1 MAFDYTGSF
10 SGSFFGDITASNGV
24 LSSSAQVI
32 ANLPAGSISS
42 SAQVSYN
49 SLTNKP
55 TTISSFQKNSI
66 TANNNFRQTTYP
78 AMSSSVATRLTTLE
92 GATDNTGSEQTLSFN
107 DGTNALSISSGNSVD
122 LSSLAAG
129 GGGGGGTNIT
139 ASNEG
144 SALSKAVRSFD
155 FVGNAVTATNSGNA
169 VTVTINTGSGGGGGV
184 PSGTISSSAQLPSGI
199 LSSSAQVTSA
209 GFVSQSGGVVDLPN
223 VKIQYANVYTNIGDL
238 PSAANYHGM
247 FAHVHATGKGYFAH
261 GGAWIELQNAGG
273 VISSSAQLSSDISGS
288 LSATAIAG
296 LGAGILS
303 GSITSVD
310 SASVA
315 ELSNY
320 TAQWTLGANG
330 ASHYTFTGPG
340 LTGAE
345 DDPTIYLTRGQKYKF
360 IHNAG
365 GAHPFRIQSTPN
377 GSAGTAYND
386 GITNNNLSSGT
397 LTWDVQFDAPR
408 VLYYQCTNHSNMGGV
423 IYIDNANTG
432 SGGGGGSTDISA
444 LNTFTGSAQ
453 TSITALNTFT
463 GSAIS
468 NSQTSSMTVATASY
482 SLFAVSASH
491 EIVTE
496 VSSSHAVN
504 ADTASFVIGH
514 VQTSQTSSMSVAT
527 ASFATGFTIFNGNR
541 VISNTSLPA
550 GVYNTNAGTSGSLS
564 QFVEKIFFPNT
575 VPSITTNGFT
585 IGEFV
590 ASGSSVGTVTATD
603 AEGQSIT
610 FRTAS
615 SYTADKF
622 RISSAGA
629 VTLNTKSTSSLNT
642 DNTPGSG
649 SHPFLVEAVDTFAG
663 VGSKTIYIRVT
674 PNTAPKWRQ
683 TSVGGSVVTTFT
695 QSLNENSTAAN
706 NKVRVY
712 FTDDESDTITIGSGS
727 VPSGFTF
734 TKAGTY
740 VQLNQ
745 TTASLDFETTPKYE
759 LVLTASD
766 EHYVSGDDTSAI
778 AYLPFQIAV
787 VDNVSPTVNDQT
799 LGSINEN
806 SSDGDEVGTITAT
819 DPTGDT
825 IVFSN
830 FTLKEAN
837 LDGGSN
843 ITSSLGGASL
853 YNPSSNPF
861 QCSSA
866 GVVTRKNGVYLN
878 SDIANRYFYQVTV
891 KDAFNTTSDTGLIRI
906 NIADDAASAI
916 SDNWD
921 NLYIIESATSGN
933 EIKISS
939 NGRTG
944 TSGQWSSGASQRWEV
959 KSTGNLIG
967 LSATTGSST
976 TLRLASN
983 LSGSAYS
990 SGSTIAV
997 ELTASENGFETTKQ
1011 FVNQNIAVVINNAPV
1026 PSFSNTSA
1034 NLNTNG
1040 ARSGSTITTISF
1052 TDTESDS
1059 LNHNSFTF
1067 TDPSGQLNAYKSGD
1081 TYLVQ
1086 PKNNLSGSN
1095 YQMTASIKDT
1105 HGFRTGTTK
1114 HSVTIAQAGIGTL
1127 GGDTESHIIESALS
1141 GSVIRD
1147 ASGFGGGNPSQL
1159 TVSYSPQYNS
1169 AAVQSFTSSNSDIAI
1184 NNSGN
1189 LTMAVHVSGSPSSS
1203 GDTFTSTIT
1212 YQDQFGNVGSGSL
1225 TVNVFANQAPT
1236 ATFSEVGANMTASVA
1251 ASTNL
1256 TTIAITDTES
1266 DTPFSA
1272 SLSGAH
1278 AGNLKLVPQ
1287 NANSSSYQ
1295 LQSAGTI
1302 STGVTY
1308 NYTASIHDN
1317 FNKSRNYNRSI
1328 TILDP
1333 VAKVYVYGWDGGSAA
1348 SEAAAIA
1355 SLGDSGADG
1364 VAITSGSVI
1373 AHLQSGSLG
1382 QTFNPTYVGGQML
1395 LFGSSSK
1402 ATLSD
1407 SNSTGLSSFGY
1418 INFSSGGSKRL
1429 VVLFPSASNQGGK
1442 PVSMYDG
1449 VPPDST
1455 GTANEYYVY
1464 AKDAS
1469 IPGTIGTGVYYF
1481 NTENAVEGYSKWGM
1495 IFAEGENTNNSRYYL
1510 MPDSASAP

>member
-1 MAFDYTGSF
+1 LAFDFTGSF

-24 LSSSAQVI
+24 VSSSAQI
-32 ANLPAGSISS
+32 AASLPAGTLSGSN
-42 SAQVSYN
+42 QVQYN
-49 SLTNKP
+49 SILNRP
-55 TTISSFQKNSI
+55 TTITAFQKNSI
-66 TANNNFRQTTYP
+66 TANTNFRETTFP
-78 AMSSSVATRLTTLE
+78 SISSSIGTRLTTLE
-92 GATDNTGSEQTLSFN
+92 SATDNTGSEQTLSFN
-107 DGTNALSISSGNSVD
+107 DGTNALSISNGNSVD
-122 LSSLAAG
+122 LSSLAG
-129 GGGGGGTNIT
+129 GGGGGAGLNIT

-144 SALSKAVRSFD
+144 TALSKMVRSFD

-169 VTVTINTGSGGGGGV
+169 VTVTINTGSGGGSV

-199 LSSSAQVTSA
+199 LSSSAQ
-209 GFVSQSGGVVDLPN
+209 
-223 VKIQYANVYTNIGDL
+223 L
-238 PSAANYHGM
+238 PSGL
-247 FAHVHATGKGYFAH
+247 V
-261 GGAWIELQNAGG
+261 
-273 VISSSAQLSSDISGS
+273 SSSAQLPS
-288 LSATAIAG
+288 
-296 LGAGILS
+296 GILS
-303 GSITSVD
+303 SSAQLPSGLISSSITSVD

-320 TAQWTLGANG
+320 TAQWTLGADG
-330 ASHYTFTGPG
+330 ANHYTFRGPG

-345 DDPTIYLTRGQKYKF
+345 NDPTLYLMRGQKYKF
-360 IHNAG
+360 INNM

-377 GSAGTAYND
+377 GSAGSAYND
-386 GITNNNLSSGT
+386 GITNNDVSNGT
-397 LTWDVQFDAPR
+397 LLWDVQFDSPR
-408 VLYYQCTNHSNMGGV
+408 VLYYQCTAHANMGGV

-432 SGGGGGSTDISA
+432 SAGGGSTNIVP
-444 LNTFTGSAQ
+444 LNNFTGSAQ
-453 TSITALNTFT
+453 TSINALNAATSSYLTSVPDGTVSSSAQITALGFGGGGSFNATPLNNFTGSAQTSINALNAATSSYLTSVPSGTISSSVQLPSGIVSSSAQITALGFGGGGGGATNIVPLNNFTGSAQVSINALNTFT

-468 NSQTSSMTVATASY
+468 NSQTSSM
-482 SLFAVSASH
+482 
-491 EIVTE
+491 
-496 VSSSHAVN
+496 
-504 ADTASFVIGH
+504 
-514 VQTSQTSSMSVAT
+514 SVAT
-527 ASFATGFTIFNGNR
+527 ASFASGFTIFDGNR
-541 VISNTSLPA
+541 VISNTNLPA

-564 QFVEKIFFPNT
+564 QFIEKVFFPNT

-590 ASGSSVGTVTATD
+590 SSGSSVGTVTATD

-615 SYTADKF
+615 AYTADKF

-629 VTLNTKSTSSLNT
+629 ITLNTKSTSSLNT

-649 SHPFLVEAVDTFAG
+649 SHPFLVEAVDTFSG

-695 QSLNENSTAAN
+695 QSLNENSTAGN

-712 FTDDESDTITIGSGS
+712 FTDDEGDTITIGSGS

-734 TKAGTY
+734 TKTSTY

-745 TTASLDFETTPKYE
+745 TTASLDYETTPKYE

-766 EHYVSGDDTSAI
+766 EHYQSGDDTAAI

-787 VDNVSPTVNDQT
+787 VDNVGPTVNDQT

-806 SSDGDEVGTITAT
+806 SANGASVGSITAT
-819 DPTGDT
+819 DPTDDT
-825 IVFSN
+825 ITFSN

-843 ITSSLGGASL
+843 ITSSLGGNSL
-853 YNPSSNPF
+853 YDPHSDPF

-878 SDIANRYFYQVTV
+878 SDVANRYFYQVTV

-906 NIADDAASAI
+906 NIADNTQSTI
-916 SDNWD
+916 SDNWTVAP
-921 NLYIIESATSGN
+921 YIIESAVDGN
-933 EIKISS
+933 SVRISS

-944 TSGQWSSGASQRWEV
+944 TIAQWSSVASQRWELTSENDLIEV
-959 KSTGNLIG
+959 TNL
-967 LSATTGSST
+967 TGST
-976 TLRLASN
+976 TELRVKN
-983 LSGSAYS
+983 DISGSANS
-990 SGSTIAV
+990 FDGDNRISVA
-997 ELTASENGFETTKQ
+997 LTASEHGFETTKQ
-1011 FVNQNIAVVINNAPV
+1011 YIDVDVRVAINNAPV

-1052 TDTESDS
+1052 TDTESDT

-1067 TDPSGQLNAYKSGD
+1067 TDPSGQLNSVKSGD
-1081 TYLVQ
+1081 SYLIQ
-1086 PKNNLSGSN
+1086 ATNNLSASA
-1095 YQMTASIKDT
+1095 YEMTASIKDT
-1105 HGFRTGTTK
+1105 HGFRVGTTN
-1114 HSVTIAQAGIGTL
+1114 HSLTIAQAPIGTL
-1127 GGDTESHIIESALS
+1127 GGNTTSHIIESAVS
-1141 GSVIRD
+1141 GSVIR
-1147 ASGFGGGNPSQL
+1147 SLTGFGGGSPSQL
-1159 TVSYSPQYNS
+1159 TVSYAPEYNS
-1169 AAVQSFTSSNSDIAI
+1169 AAVQSFTSSNAAIGI

-1189 LTMAVHVSGSPSSS
+1189 LTMKVHVSGSSTGS
-1203 GDTFTSTIT
+1203 GDTITSTIT
-1212 YQDQFGNVGSGSL
+1212 YRDQFDNIGSGSL

-1256 TTIAITDTES
+1256 TTITISDTES

-1272 SLSGAH
+1272 SLGGTD

-1302 STGVTY
+1302 SSGVTY
-1308 NYTASIHDN
+1308 NYSASIFDN
-1317 FNKSRNYNRSI
+1317 FDKSTSYNRSI

-1333 VAKVYVYGWDGGSAA
+1333 VAKTYVYGWDGGSAA

-1364 VAITSGSVI
+1364 VDITSGSVI

-1382 QTFNPTYVGGQML
+1382 KTFNPSFVGGQML
-1395 LFGSSSK
+1395 LFASSSK

-1407 SNSTGLSSFGY
+1407 SSATGLSSFGY
-1418 INFSSGGSKRL
+1418 VNFSGGSRRL
-1429 VVLFPSASNQGGK
+1429 VVVFPSASNQGGK

-1464 AKDAS
+1464 AKDAA

-1495 IFAEGENTNNSRYYL
+1495 VFAEGENTNNSRYYL

>member
-1 MAFDYTGSF
+1 MSFDYSGSF
-10 SGSFFGDITASNGV
+10 SGSFFGEITSSNGV
-24 LSSSAQVI
+24 ISSSAQVI
-32 ANLPAGSISS
+32 SNLPAGSVSS
-42 SAQVSYN
+42 SNQVEYN
-49 SLTNKP
+49 SIQNRP
-55 TTISSFQKNSI
+55 QTITAFQKNSLI
-66 TANNNFRQTTYP
+66 AANAFRQTTFP
-78 AMSSSVATRLTTLE
+78 SISSSISTRVTSLEARNNYTKAEISGAFGDTSSSLATRLTSVE
-92 GATDNTGSEQTLSFN
+92 GAGYLTSASAAAAGFGSGGDTNTDSQTLSFN
-107 DGTNALSISSGNSVD
+107 DGTNALSISGGNSVD
-122 LSSLAAG
+122 LSSLAG
-129 GGGGGGTNIT
+129 GGGGGAGLNIT
-139 ASNEG
+139 ASDEG
-144 SALSKAVRSFD
+144 SALSKVVRSFD
-155 FVGNAVTATNSGNA
+155 FVGNAVTATNTGNA
-169 VTVTINTGSGGGGGV
+169 ITVTINTSSV
-184 PSGTISSSAQLPSGI
+184 SLPSGLISSSVQLPSGLISSSVQLPSGI
-199 LSSSAQVTSA
+199 LSSSAQ
-209 GFVSQSGGVVDLPN
+209 
-223 VKIQYANVYTNIGDL
+223 I
-238 PSAANYHGM
+238 
-247 FAHVHATGKGYFAH
+247 
-261 GGAWIELQNAGG
+261 
-273 VISSSAQLSSDISGS
+273 SSDISGS
-288 LSATAIAG
+288 LSAAAIRG
-296 LGAGILS
+296 LGASIIS
-303 GSITSVD
+303 SSAQVSITSVD
-310 SASVA
+310 SSSVA

-320 TAQWTLGANG
+320 TAQWTLGADGSN
-330 ASHYTFTGPG
+330 HYTFTGPG

-345 DDPTIYLTRGQKYKF
+345 NDPTIYLTRGQKYKF
-360 IHNAG
+360 INNM

-386 GITNNNLSSGT
+386 GVTNNNVSNGT
-397 LTWDVQFDAPR
+397 LTWNVQFDSPR
-408 VLYYQCTNHSNMGGV
+408 VLYYQCTAHANMGGV

-432 SGGGGGSTDISA
+432 SGGGGSTDISA
-444 LNTFTGSAQ
+444 LNTFTGSAS

-468 NSQTSSMTVATASY
+468 NA
-482 SLFAVSASH
+482 
-491 EIVTE
+491 
-496 VSSSHAVN
+496 
-504 ADTASFVIGH
+504 
-514 VQTSQTSSMSVAT
+514 QTSSMSVAT
-527 ASFATGFTIFNGNR
+527 ASFATGFTIFDGNR

-550 GVYNTNAGTSGSLS
+550 GVYNTNQGTSGSLS
-564 QFVEKIFFPNT
+564 QFIEKVFFPNT

-590 ASGSSVGTVTATD
+590 ASGSSVGTVAATD

-642 DNTPGSG
+642 DSTPGSG
-649 SHPFLVEAVDTFAG
+649 SHPFLVEAVDTFSG

-734 TKAGTY
+734 TKASTY

-745 TTASLDFETTPKYE
+745 TTASLDYETTPKYE

-766 EHYVSGDDTSAI
+766 EHYVSGDDTAAI

-787 VDNVSPTVNDQT
+787 VDNVGPTVNDQT

-806 SSDGDEVGTITAT
+806 SSNGDEVGTITAT

-825 IVFSN
+825 ITFSN

-843 ITSSLGGASL
+843 ITSSLGGNSL
-853 YNPSSNPF
+853 YDPHSNPF

-878 SDIANRYFYQVTV
+878 SDVANRYFYQVTV

-944 TSGQWSSGASQRWEV
+944 TSGQWSSGVSQRWEV

-997 ELTASENGFETTKQ
+997 ELTASEHGFETTKQ
-1011 FVNQNIAVVINNAPV
+1011 YVNQNIAVVINNAPV

-1040 ARSGSTITTISF
+1040 ARSGSTISTISF
-1052 TDTESDS
+1052 TDTEGDS
-1059 LNHNSFTF
+1059 LNHGSFTF

-1086 PKNNLSGSN
+1086 PKNNLSGST
-1095 YQMTASIKDT
+1095 YPMTASIKDT
-1105 HGFRTGTTK
+1105 HGFRVGTTK
-1114 HSVTIAQAGIGTL
+1114 HSVTIASAPNGTL
-1127 GGDTESHIIESALS
+1127 TTNGTFRIIESAES
-1141 GSVIRD
+1141 GAHIKINADGRTGTQGDLGV
-1147 ASGFGGGNPSQL
+1147 
-1159 TVSYSPQYNS
+1159 TYSPQYNS
-1169 AAVQSFTSSNSDIAI
+1169 AAVQAFTSSNAAIAV
-1184 NNSGN
+1184 NSNGK
-1189 LTMAVHVSGSPSSS
+1189 LTIGVNISGSSTGS
-1203 GDTFTSTIT
+1203 GDTITSTIS
-1212 YQDQFGNVGSGSL
+1212 YQDQFNNIGSDSIS
-1225 TVNVFANQAPT
+1225 VSVVANQAPT
-1236 ATFSEVGANMTASVA
+1236 ATFSEIGANMTASI
-1251 ASTNL
+1251 ASGTGL
-1256 TTIAITDTES
+1256 VSMSISDTES

-1272 SLSGAH
+1272 SFSGPN
-1278 AGNLKLVPQ
+1278 AGNLQFVPQ
-1287 NANSSSYQ
+1287 NANSSSYVIKTT
-1295 LQSAGTI
+1295 GTI
-1302 STGVTY
+1302 NSGVTY
-1308 NYTASIHDN
+1308 SYTASVHDN
-1317 FNKSRNYNRSI
+1317 FDKSTSYKRTI
-1328 TILDP
+1328 TLLDP
-1333 VAKVYVYGWDGGSAA
+1333 VAKTYVYGWDGGSAA
-1348 SEAAAIA
+1348 NESTAIA
-1355 SLGDSGADG
+1355 SMGDSGGDG
-1364 VAITSGSVI
+1364 VGIEAGSVI
-1373 AHLQSGSLG
+1373 AKLQSGSLG
-1382 QTFNPTYVGGQML
+1382 TTFSPTYVGGTML

-1402 ATLSD
+1402 TTLSD
-1407 SNSTGLSSFGY
+1407 SNATGLSSFGY

-1429 VVLFPSASNQGGK
+1429 VVVFPSASNQFGK
-1442 PVSMYDG
+1442 PASMYDG

-1455 GTANEYYVY
+1455 GTDKEYYVY

-1481 NTENAVEGYSKWGM
+1481 DTENAVEGYSRWGM

>member
-24 LSSSAQVI
+24 VSSSAQVI
-32 ANLPAGSISS
+32 ANLPAGSISGS
-42 SAQVSYN
+42 SQVSYN
-49 SLTNKP
+49 SIQNRP
-55 TTISSFQKNSI
+55 TTITNFQKNSI
-66 TANNNFRQTTYP
+66 TANNNFRQTTFP
-78 AMSSSVATRLTTLE
+78 AISSSVSSRLTAVE
-92 GATDNTGSEQTLSFN
+92 DAGDHQTLSFN
-107 DGTNALSISSGNSVD
+107 DGNSTLSIARGNTVD
-122 LSSLAAG
+122 LSSLAG
-129 GGGGGGTNIT
+129 GGAGGGTNIT
-139 ASNEG
+139 ASHDG
-144 SALSKAVRSFD
+144 TAITKAVRSFN
-155 FVGNAVTATNSGNA
+155 FVGNAVSASNVGSA
-169 VTVTINTGSGGGGGV
+169 VTITISSGSGGGSV

-199 LSSSAQVTSA
+199 LSSSAQ
-209 GFVSQSGGVVDLPN
+209 
-223 VKIQYANVYTNIGDL
+223 L
-238 PSAANYHGM
+238 PSGI
-247 FAHVHATGKGYFAH
+247 V
-261 GGAWIELQNAGG
+261 
-273 VISSSAQLSSDISGS
+273 SSSAQV
-288 LSATAIAG
+288 
-296 LGAGILS
+296 
-303 GSITSVD
+303 SITSVD

-320 TAQWTLGANG
+320 TAQWTLGADGSN
-330 ASHYTFTGPG
+330 HYTFTGPG

-345 DDPTIYLTRGQKYKF
+345 NDPTIYLTRGQKYKF
-360 IHNAG
+360 INNM

-386 GITNNNLSSGT
+386 GITNNNVSSGT
-397 LTWDVQFDAPR
+397 LTWNVQFDAPR
-408 VLYYQCTNHSNMGGV
+408 VLYYQCTAHSNMGGV

-432 SGGGGGSTDISA
+432 SGDTTDISA
-444 LNTFTGSAQ
+444 LNTFTGSA
-453 TSITALNTFT
+453 
-463 GSAIS
+463 IS
-468 NSQTSSMTVATASY
+468 N
-482 SLFAVSASH
+482 
-491 EIVTE
+491 
-496 VSSSHAVN
+496 N
-504 ADTASFVIGH
+504 
-514 VQTSQTSSMSVAT
+514 QTSSMSVAT

-590 ASGSSVGTVTATD
+590 ASGSAVGTVTATD

-622 RISSAGA
+622 RISGSGA
-629 VTLNTKSTSSLNT
+629 ITLNTKSTSSLNT
-642 DNTPGSG
+642 DSTPGSG
-649 SHPFLVEAVDTFAG
+649 SHPFLVEAVDTFG
-663 VGSKTIYIRVT
+663 GIGSKTIYIRVT

-734 TKAGTY
+734 TKASTY

-745 TTASLDFETTPKYE
+745 TTASLDYETTPKYE

-766 EHYVSGDDTSAI
+766 EHYVSGDDTAAI

-806 SSDGDEVGTITAT
+806 TGDGEEIGTITAT

-843 ITSSLGGASL
+843 ITSSLGGTSL

-866 GVVTRKNGVYLN
+866 GLVTRKNGVFLN
-878 SDIANRYFYQVTV
+878 SDVANRYFYQVTV

-997 ELTASENGFETTKQ
+997 ELTASEHGFETTKQ
-1011 FVNQNIAVVINNAPV
+1011 YVNQNIAVVINNAPV

-1081 TYLVQ
+1081 TYLIQ
-1086 PKNNLSGSN
+1086 PTNNLSGSV
-1095 YQMTASIKDT
+1095 YQMTASIKDS

-1114 HSVTIAQAGIGTL
+1114 HSVTIAKAPIGTL

-1147 ASGFGGGNPSQL
+1147 ATGFGGGNPSQL

-1169 AAVQSFTSSNSDIAI
+1169 AAVQSFTSSNSNIAI
-1184 NNSGN
+1184 DNSGN
-1189 LTMAVHVSGSPSSS
+1189 LTMAIHVSGSPSSS
-1203 GDTFTSTIT
+1203 GDGFTSTIR

-1225 TVNVFANQAPT
+1225 TVNIFANQAPT
-1236 ATFSEVGANMTASVA
+1236 ATFTEIGANMTASVA

-1256 TTIAITDTES
+1256 TTVAITDTES

-1272 SLSGAH
+1272 SLSGVH
-1278 AGNLKLVPQ
+1278 ASNLKLVPQ

-1302 STGVTY
+1302 STGTTY

-1317 FNKSRNYNRSI
+1317 FSKSRNYNRSI

-1333 VAKVYVYGWDGGSAA
+1333 VAKTYVYGWDGGSAA
-1348 SEAAAIA
+1348 TEGQAIA
-1355 SLGDSGADG
+1355 SMGDSGGDG
-1364 VAITSGSVI
+1364 VAITYKVV
-1373 AHLQSGSLG
+1373 HLVKHLIHH
-1382 QTFNPTYVGGQML
+1382 ML
-1395 LFGSSSK
+1395 VDK
-1402 ATLSD
+1402 C
-1407 SNSTGLSSFGY
+1407 
-1418 INFSSGGSKRL
+1418 
-1429 VVLFPSASNQGGK
+1429 
-1442 PVSMYDG
+1442 
-1449 VPPDST
+1449 
-1455 GTANEYYVY
+1455 
-1464 AKDAS
+1464 
-1469 IPGTIGTGVYYF
+1469 
-1481 NTENAVEGYSKWGM
+1481 
-1495 IFAEGENTNNSRYYL
+1495 YYL
-1510 MPDSASAP
+1510 EVHQKQHYQIVARQDYQVLDI

>member
-1 MAFDYTGSF
+1 MPFDYSGSF
-10 SGSFFGDITASNGV
+10 SGSFFGDITSSNGV
-24 LSSSAQVI
+24 
-32 ANLPAGSISS
+32 ISS
-42 SAQVSYN
+42 SAQVTYN
-49 SLTNKP
+49 SIQNRP
-55 TTISSFQKNSI
+55 QTITAFQKNSI
-66 TANNNFRQTTYP
+66 TAANNFRQKAYPITSGSISTRITSLEARNNYTKAEISGAFGTT
-78 AMSSSVATRLTTLE
+78 SSSLATRLTNVE
-92 GATDNTGSEQTLSFN
+92 GAGYLTSASAAAAGFGSGGDTLPDGTISSSAQITALGFSTTDSTGSEQTLSFN
-107 DGTNALSISSGNSVD
+107 DGNNSLSISGGNSVD
-122 LSSLAAG
+122 LSSLSG
-129 GGGGGGTNIT
+129 GGGGGAGLNIT
-139 ASNEG
+139 ASDEG
-144 SALSKAVRSFD
+144 TALSKIVRSFD
-155 FVGNAVTATNSGNA
+155 FVGNAVTATNDGNA
-169 VTVTINTGSGGGGGV
+169 VTVTINTSSV
-184 PSGTISSSAQLPSGI
+184 SLPSGLISSSVQLPSGLISSSVQLPSGI
-199 LSSSAQVTSA
+199 LSSSAQ
-209 GFVSQSGGVVDLPN
+209 
-223 VKIQYANVYTNIGDL
+223 L
-238 PSAANYHGM
+238 PSG
-247 FAHVHATGKGYFAH
+247 
-261 GGAWIELQNAGG
+261 L
-273 VISSSAQLSSDISGS
+273 ISS
-288 LSATAIAG
+288 
-296 LGAGILS
+296 
-303 GSITSVD
+303 SITSVD

-320 TAQWTLGANG
+320 TAQWALGADGN
-330 ASHYTFTGPG
+330 SHYTFTGPG
-340 LTGAE
+340 LIGAE
-345 DDPTIYLTRGQKYKF
+345 NDPTLYLTRGQKYKF
-360 IHNAG
+360 INNM

-377 GSAGTAYND
+377 GSAGSEYND
-386 GITNNNLSSGT
+386 GITNNNVSNGT
-397 LTWDVQFDAPR
+397 LTWNVQFDSPR
-408 VLYYQCTNHSNMGGV
+408 VLYYQCTAHANMGGV

-432 SGGGGGSTDISA
+432 SSSGGGSTDISA
-444 LNTFTGSAQ
+444 LNTFTGSA
-453 TSITALNTFT
+453 
-463 GSAIS
+463 IS
-468 NSQTSSMTVATASY
+468 N
-482 SLFAVSASH
+482 
-491 EIVTE
+491 
-496 VSSSHAVN
+496 N
-504 ADTASFVIGH
+504 
-514 VQTSQTSSMSVAT
+514 QTSSMSVAT
-527 ASFATGFTIFNGNR
+527 ASFVSFDGNR
-541 VISNTSLPA
+541 VVSNTDLPS
-550 GVYNTNAGTSGSLS
+550 GVYNNNFGTSTSLS
-564 QFVEKIFFPNT
+564 DFVEKVFFPNT

-590 ASGSSVGTVTATD
+590 TSGSSVGTVSATD

-622 RISSAGA
+622 RIASNGA
-629 VTLNTKSTSSLNT
+629 ITLNTKSTASLNT

-674 PNTAPKWRQ
+674 PNTPPKWRQ

-727 VPSGFTF
+727 VPSGFTI
-734 TKAGTY
+734 TKASTY

-745 TTASLDFETTPKYE
+745 TTSSLDYETTPKYE

-766 EHYVSGDDTSAI
+766 EHYVSGDDTEAI
-778 AYLPFQIAV
+778 AYLPFLIQV
-787 VDNVSPTVNDQT
+787 VDNISPTVNDQT

-806 SSDGDEVGTITAT
+806 SSNGTTVGTITAT
-819 DPTGDT
+819 DPTSDT

-843 ITSSLGGASL
+843 ITSSLGGNSL
-853 YNPSSNPF
+853 YDPHSNPF

-866 GVVTRKNGVYLN
+866 GVVTRRNGVYLN
-878 SDIANRYFYQVTV
+878 SDVANRYFYQVTV

-906 NIADDAASAI
+906 NIADDAASSI

-933 EIKISS
+933 EIKIGS

-944 TSGQWSSGASQRWEV
+944 TSALWSSGVSQRWEI

-997 ELTASENGFETTKQ
+997 ELTASEHGFETTKQ
-1011 FVNQNIAVVINNAPV
+1011 YVNQNIAVVINNAPA

-1086 PKNNLSGSN
+1086 PKNNLSGSA

-1114 HSVTIAQAGIGTL
+1114 HSVTIASAPIGTL
-1127 GGDTESHIIESALS
+1127 TTNGTFRVIESAES
-1141 GSVIRD
+1141 GAHIKINADGRTGTQGDLGV
-1147 ASGFGGGNPSQL
+1147 
-1159 TVSYSPQYNS
+1159 TYSPQYNS
-1169 AAVQSFTSSNSDIAI
+1169 AAVQSFTSSNAAI
-1184 NNSGN
+1184 GVNTNGK
-1189 LTMAVHVSGSPSSS
+1189 LTVAVHISGSSTGS
-1203 GDTFTSTIT
+1203 GDTITSTIT
-1212 YQDQFGNVGSGSL
+1212 YRDQFDNIGSGSIS
-1225 TVNVFANQAPT
+1225 VSVVANQAPT

-1256 TTIAITDTES
+1256 TTITISDTES

-1272 SLSGAH
+1272 SLGGTD

-1295 LQSAGTI
+1295 LQSVGTI
-1302 STGVTY
+1302 SNGVTY
-1308 NYTASIHDN
+1308 NYSASVFDN
-1317 FNKSRNYNRSI
+1317 FDKSTSYNRSI
-1328 TILDP
+1328 TILNP
-1333 VAKVYVYGWDGGSAA
+1333 VAKTYVYGWDGGSAA

-1355 SLGDSGADG
+1355 SMGDSGGDG
-1364 VAITSGSVI
+1364 VGIEAGSVI
-1373 AHLQSGSLG
+1373 AKLQSGSLG
-1382 QTFNPTYVGGQML
+1382 TTFNPTYVGGTMQ

-1402 ATLSD
+1402 TTLSD
-1407 SNSTGLSSFGY
+1407 SSATGLSSFGY

-1429 VVLFPSASNQGGK
+1429 VVVFPSASNQGGK

-1481 NTENAVEGYSKWGM
+1481 NTENAVEGYTRWGM

>member
-1 MAFDYTGSF
+1 MSFDYTGSF
-10 SGSFFGDITASNGV
+10 SGSFTGNLDSTNGV
-24 LSSSAQVI
+24 
-32 ANLPAGSISS
+32 ISS
-42 SAQVSYN
+42 SAQLPSGIVSSSGQINYN
-49 SLTNKP
+49 TITNKP
-55 TTISSFQKNSI
+55 TTISAFQKNSI
-66 TANNNFRQTTYP
+66 TANITFRQETFP
-78 AMSSSVATRLTTLE
+78 PISSSLATRITTEEGNVDNLQSDVSALQTASGSFSTRITTEETNIDNLQTASGSFSTRVTNIE
-92 GATDNTGSEQTLSFN
+92 GAGYLTSASAAAAGFGSGGSTPAGTISSSQQITDLGFSTTDSTGSEQTLSFN
-107 DGTNALSISSGNSVD
+107 DGNNALSISGGNSVD
-122 LSSLAAG
+122 LSSLAG
-129 GGGGGGTNIT
+129 GGGGGGAGLNIT

-144 SALSKAVRSFD
+144 TPLSKIVRSFD
-155 FVGNAVTATNSGNA
+155 FVGNAVTATNDGNA
-169 VTVTINTGSGGGGGV
+169 VTVTVNTGSLKDGII
-184 PSGTISSSAQLPSGI
+184 SGSEQLPSGLI
-199 LSSSAQVTSA
+199 SASNQITITESQISDLGSYLTSVPAGTVSGSTQITFSNISGTPSGLVSSSNQILPITTSSITD
-209 GFVSQSGGVVDLPN
+209 FPTEVS
-223 VKIQYANVYTNIGDL
+223 K
-238 PSAANYHGM
+238 SAASFG
-247 FAHVHATGKGYFAH
+247 F
-261 GGAWIELQNAGG
+261 
-273 VISSSAQLSSDISGS
+273 
-288 LSATAIAG
+288 
-296 LGAGILS
+296 
-303 GSITSVD
+303 
-310 SASVA
+310 
-315 ELSNY
+315 
-320 TAQWTLGANG
+320 
-330 ASHYTFTGPG
+330 
-340 LTGAE
+340 
-345 DDPTIYLTRGQKYKF
+345 
-360 IHNAG
+360 
-365 GAHPFRIQSTPN
+365 
-377 GSAGTAYND
+377 GT
-386 GITNNNLSSGT
+386 
-397 LTWDVQFDAPR
+397 
-408 VLYYQCTNHSNMGGV
+408 
-423 IYIDNANTG
+423 
-432 SGGGGGSTDISA
+432 GGGGSTDIS
-444 LNTFTGSAQ
+444 
-453 TSITALNTFT
+453 ALNTFT

-468 NSQTSSMTVATASY
+468 NSQTSSMTVATASHA
-482 SLFAVSASH
+482 LFAISASH

-527 ASFATGFTIFNGNR
+527 SSFTTGFSIFDGNR
-541 VISNTSLPA
+541 VISNTNLPA
-550 GVYNTNAGTSGSLS
+550 GVYNTNAGTSGSLT
-564 QFVEKIFFPNT
+564 QFIEKVFFPNT

-590 ASGSSVGTVTATD
+590 ASGSVIGTATATD

-610 FRTAS
+610 FREAS
-615 SYTADKF
+615 SYSDNFFKIASNGQ
-622 RISSAGA
+622 I
-629 VTLNTKSTSSLNT
+629 TLNTKSTASMNT

-649 SHPFLVEAVDTFAG
+649 SHPFPIEAVDTFAG
-663 VGSKTIYIRVT
+663 VGSKTLYIRVT
-674 PNTAPKWRQ
+674 PNTPPVWRQ
-683 TSVGGSVVTTFT
+683 TSTGGSIVTTFT
-695 QSLNENSTAAN
+695 QSLNENSVAAS

-712 FTDDESDTITIGSGS
+712 FTDAESDTITIGSGS
-727 VPSGFTF
+727 AFVSSSFSL
-734 TKAGTY
+734 TKASTY

-745 TTASLDFETTPKYE
+745 ITSSLDYEVTPKYE
-759 LVLTASD
+759 FVLTASD
-766 EHYVSGDDTSAI
+766 EHYGSGDDTESI
-778 AYLPFQIAV
+778 TYLPFQIAV
-787 VDNVSPTVNDQT
+787 VDNVGPTVNDQT

-806 SSDGDEVGTITAT
+806 SADGASVGSITAT

-825 IVFSN
+825 ITFSN

-843 ITSSLGGASL
+843 ITSSLGGNSL
-853 YNPSSNPF
+853 YDPHQDPF

-866 GVVTRKNGVYLN
+866 GAVTRKNGVYLN
-878 SDIANRYFYQVTV
+878 SDVANRYFYQVTV
-891 KDAFNTTSDTGLIRI
+891 KDAFNSTSDTGLIRI
-906 NIADDAASAI
+906 NIADDSATSI
-916 SDNWD
+916 TDNWD

-944 TSGQWSSGASQRWEV
+944 TSALWSSGVSQRWEV

-967 LSATTGSST
+967 LSSTTGSSA
-976 TLRLASN
+976 TLQLASN

-1011 FVNQNIAVVINNAPV
+1011 YVNQNIAVVINNAPV

-1059 LNHNSFTF
+1059 LNHDSFTF

-1086 PKNNLSGSN
+1086 PKNNLSGSA
-1095 YQMTASIKDT
+1095 YQMTASIKDS

-1147 ASGFGGGNPSQL
+1147 ATGFGGGNPAQL

-1169 AAVQSFTSSNSDIAI
+1169 AAVQSFTSSNSNIAI
-1184 NNSGN
+1184 DNSGN
-1189 LTMAVHVSGSPSSS
+1189 LTMAIHVSGSPSSS
-1203 GDTFTSTIT
+1203 GDGFTSTIR

-1225 TVNVFANQAPT
+1225 TVNIFANQAPT
-1236 ATFSEVGANMTASVA
+1236 ATFTEIGANMTASVA

-1278 AGNLKLVPQ
+1278 ASNLKLVPQ

-1302 STGVTY
+1302 STGTTY

-1333 VAKVYVYGWDGGSAA
+1333 VAKTYIYGWDGGSAA

-1355 SLGDSGADG
+1355 SMGDSGGDG
-1364 VAITSGSVI
+1364 VDIEAGSVI
-1373 AHLQSGSLG
+1373 AKLQSGSLG
-1382 QTFNPTYVGGQML
+1382 QTFSPTYVGGTMQ

-1407 SNSTGLSSFGY
+1407 SNATGLSSFGY

-1429 VVLFPSASNQGGK
+1429 IVVFPSASNQGGK

-1481 NTENAVEGYSKWGM
+1481 NTQNAVEGYSKWGM

>member
-1 MAFDYTGSF
+1 MAFDYSGSF

-24 LSSSAQVI
+24 VSSSAQVI
-32 ANLPAGSISS
+32 ANLPAGAVSS
-42 SAQVSYN
+42 STQIQYN
-49 SLTNKP
+49 SVANRP
-55 TTISSFQKNSI
+55 QTITAFQRNSI
-66 TANNNFRQTTYP
+66 TANTNFRESTFPTV
-78 AMSSSVATRLTTLE
+78 SGSISTRLTTLE
-92 GATDNTGSEQTLSFN
+92 GASDSTGSEQTLSFN

-122 LSSLAAG
+122 LSSLAG
-129 GGGGGGTNIT
+129 GGGSGGGTNIT
-139 ASNEG
+139 ASIKGE
-144 SALSKAVRSFD
+144 SLSKVVRSFN
-155 FVGNAVTATNSGNA
+155 FVGNAVTASNVGNA
-169 VTVTINTGSGGGGGV
+169 VTITINTGSGGGV

-199 LSSSAQVTSA
+199 LSSSAQ
-209 GFVSQSGGVVDLPN
+209 
-223 VKIQYANVYTNIGDL
+223 L
-238 PSAANYHGM
+238 PSGILSSSAQLPSG
-247 FAHVHATGKGYFAH
+247 T
-261 GGAWIELQNAGG
+261 
-273 VISSSAQLSSDISGS
+273 ISSSAQLPSGLVSSSNQ
-288 LSATAIAG
+288 
-296 LGAGILS
+296 ILPITTS
-303 GSITSVD
+303 SITNFPTEVSK
-310 SASVA
+310 SA
-315 ELSNY
+315 
-320 TAQWTLGANG
+320 
-330 ASHYTFTGPG
+330 ASFG
-340 LTGAE
+340 
-345 DDPTIYLTRGQKYKF
+345 F
-360 IHNAG
+360 
-365 GAHPFRIQSTPN
+365 
-377 GSAGTAYND
+377 GT
-386 GITNNNLSSGT
+386 
-397 LTWDVQFDAPR
+397 
-408 VLYYQCTNHSNMGGV
+408 
-423 IYIDNANTG
+423 
-432 SGGGGGSTDISA
+432 GGGGSTDISA
-444 LNTFTGSAQ
+444 LNTFTGSAN
-453 TSITALNTFT
+453 TSITSLNTFT

-468 NSQTSSMTVATASY
+468 N
-482 SLFAVSASH
+482 
-491 EIVTE
+491 
-496 VSSSHAVN
+496 N
-504 ADTASFVIGH
+504 
-514 VQTSQTSSMSVAT
+514 QTSSMSVAT

-550 GVYNTNAGTSGSLS
+550 GVYNTNAGTSGSLT

-590 ASGSSVGTVTATD
+590 ASGSSVGTVSATD

-615 SYTADKF
+615 AYTADKF

-649 SHPFLVEAVDTFAG
+649 SHPFLVEAVDTFSG

-695 QSLNENSTAAN
+695 QSLNENSTAGN

-734 TKAGTY
+734 TKASTY

-745 TTASLDFETTPKYE
+745 TTSSLDYETTPKYE

-766 EHYVSGDDTSAI
+766 EHYVSGDDTAAI

-787 VDNVSPTVNDQT
+787 VDNVGPTVNDQT

-806 SSDGDEVGTITAT
+806 SADGASVGTITAT

-825 IVFSN
+825 ITFSN

-843 ITSSLGGASL
+843 ITSSLGGNSL
-853 YNPSSNPF
+853 YDPHSNPF

-866 GVVTRKNGVYLN
+866 GAVTRRNGVYLN
-878 SDIANRYFYQVTV
+878 SDVANRYFYQVTV
-891 KDAFNTTSDTGLIRI
+891 KDAFNSTSDTGLIRI

-921 NLYIIESATSGN
+921 NLYIIESATTGN

-944 TSGQWSSGASQRWEV
+944 TSALWSSGTSQRWEI

-990 SGSTIAV
+990 SGSTISV

-1040 ARSGSTITTISF
+1040 ARSGSTLTTISF

-1086 PKNNLSGSN
+1086 PKNNLSSSL
-1095 YQMTASIKDT
+1095 YQMTASIKDN

-1127 GGDTESHIIESALS
+1127 TTNGTFRVIESAES
-1141 GSVIRD
+1141 GAHIKINADGRTGTQADLGV
-1147 ASGFGGGNPSQL
+1147 
-1159 TVSYSPQYNS
+1159 TYSPQYNS
-1169 AAVQSFTSSNSDIAI
+1169 AAVQAFTSSNAAIAV
-1184 NNSGN
+1184 NSNGK
-1189 LTMAVHVSGSPSSS
+1189 LTIGVNISGSSTGS
-1203 GDTFTSTIT
+1203 GDTITSTIT
-1212 YQDQFGNVGSGSL
+1212 YQDQFNNIGSGSIS
-1225 TVNVFANQAPT
+1225 VSVVANQAPT

-1256 TTIAITDTES
+1256 TTISISDTES

-1272 SLSGAH
+1272 SLGGTH

-1308 NYTASIHDN
+1308 NYSASVFDN
-1317 FNKSRNYNRSI
+1317 FDKSTSYNRSI

-1333 VAKVYVYGWDGGSAA
+1333 VAKTYVYGWDGGSAA

-1355 SLGDSGADG
+1355 SLGDSGGDG
-1364 VAITSGSVI
+1364 VGITSGSVI

-1382 QTFNPTYVGGQML
+1382 KTFNPSYVGGQML

-1407 SNSTGLSSFGY
+1407 SNATGLSSFGY
-1418 INFSSGGSKRL
+1418 INFSGGSRRL
-1429 VVLFPSASNQGGK
+1429 VVVFPSASNQGGK

-1464 AKDAS
+1464 AKDAA

-1495 IFAEGENTNNSRYYL
+1495 IFAEGENTNNSRYFL

>member
-1 MAFDYTGSF
+1 MPFDYSGSF
-10 SGSFFGDITASNGV
+10 SGSFFGDITSSNGV
-24 LSSSAQVI
+24 
-32 ANLPAGSISS
+32 ISS
-42 SAQVSYN
+42 SAQVTYN
-49 SLTNKP
+49 SIQNRP
-55 TTISSFQKNSI
+55 QTITAFQKNSI
-66 TANNNFRQTTYP
+66 TAANNFRQKAYPITSGSISTRITSLEARNNYTKAEISGAFGTT
-78 AMSSSVATRLTTLE
+78 SSSLATRLTNVE
-92 GATDNTGSEQTLSFN
+92 GAGYLTSASAAAAGFGSGGDTLPDGTISSSAQITALGFSTTDSTGSEQTLSFN
-107 DGTNALSISSGNSVD
+107 DGNNSLSISGGNSVD
-122 LSSLAAG
+122 LSSLSG
-129 GGGGGGTNIT
+129 GGGGGAGLNIT
-139 ASNEG
+139 ASDEG
-144 SALSKAVRSFD
+144 TALSKIVRSFD
-155 FVGNAVTATNSGNA
+155 FVGNAVTATNDGNA
-169 VTVTINTGSGGGGGV
+169 VTVTINTSSV
-184 PSGTISSSAQLPSGI
+184 SLPSGLISSSVQLPSG
-199 LSSSAQVTSA
+199 L
-209 GFVSQSGGVVDLPN
+209 
-223 VKIQYANVYTNIGDL
+223 
-238 PSAANYHGM
+238 
-247 FAHVHATGKGYFAH
+247 
-261 GGAWIELQNAGG
+261 
-273 VISSSAQLSSDISGS
+273 ISS
-288 LSATAIAG
+288 
-296 LGAGILS
+296 
-303 GSITSVD
+303 SITSVN
-310 SASVA
+310 SSSVS

-320 TAQWTLGANG
+320 TSQWTLGADGN
-330 ASHYTFTGPG
+330 SHYTFTGPG
-340 LTGAE
+340 LIGAE
-345 DDPTIYLTRGQKYKF
+345 NDPTLYLTRGQKYKF
-360 IHNAG
+360 INNM

-377 GSAGTAYND
+377 GSAGSEYND
-386 GITNNNLSSGT
+386 GITNNNVSNGT
-397 LTWDVQFDAPR
+397 LTWNVQFDSPR
-408 VLYYQCTNHSNMGGV
+408 VLYYQCTAHSNMGGV

-432 SGGGGGSTDISA
+432 SSSGGGSTDISA
-444 LNTFTGSAQ
+444 LNTFTGSA
-453 TSITALNTFT
+453 
-463 GSAIS
+463 IS
-468 NSQTSSMTVATASY
+468 N
-482 SLFAVSASH
+482 
-491 EIVTE
+491 
-496 VSSSHAVN
+496 N
-504 ADTASFVIGH
+504 
-514 VQTSQTSSMSVAT
+514 QTSSMSVAT
-527 ASFATGFTIFNGNR
+527 ASFVSFDGNR
-541 VISNTSLPA
+541 VVSNTDLPS
-550 GVYNTNAGTSGSLS
+550 GVYNNNFGTSTSLS
-564 QFVEKIFFPNT
+564 DFVEKVFFPNT
-575 VPSITTNGFT
+575 VPSISTTGFT

-590 ASGSSVGTVTATD
+590 ASGSSVGTVSATD

-622 RISSAGA
+622 RIASNGA
-629 VTLNTKSTSSLNT
+629 ITLNTKSTASLNT

-674 PNTAPKWRQ
+674 PNTPPKWRQ

-695 QSLNENSTAAN
+695 QSLNENSAAAS

-727 VPSGFTF
+727 VPSGFTI
-734 TKAGTY
+734 TKASTY

-745 TTASLDFETTPKYE
+745 TTSSLDYETTPKYE

-766 EHYVSGDDTSAI
+766 EHYVSGDDTEAI
-778 AYLPFQIAV
+778 AYLPFQIKV
-787 VDNVSPTVNDQT
+787 VDNISPTVNDQT

-806 SSDGDEVGTITAT
+806 SSNGASVGTITAT
-819 DPTGDT
+819 DPTSDT

-843 ITSSLGGASL
+843 ITSSLGGNSL
-853 YNPSSNPF
+853 YDPHSNPF

-878 SDIANRYFYQVTV
+878 SDVANRYFYQVTV

-906 NIADDAASAI
+906 NIADDAASSI

-933 EIKISS
+933 EIKIGS

-944 TSGQWSSGASQRWEV
+944 TSALWSSGASQRWEV

-997 ELTASENGFETTKQ
+997 ELTASEHGFETTKQ
-1011 FVNQNIAVVINNAPV
+1011 YVNQNIAVVINNAPA

-1059 LNHNSFTF
+1059 LNHGSFTF

-1086 PKNNLSGSN
+1086 PKNNLSGSA

-1114 HSVTIAQAGIGTL
+1114 HSVTIASAPIGTL
-1127 GGDTESHIIESALS
+1127 TTNGTFRVIESAES
-1141 GSVIRD
+1141 GAHIKINADGRTGTQGDLGV
-1147 ASGFGGGNPSQL
+1147 
-1159 TVSYSPQYNS
+1159 TYSPQYNS
-1169 AAVQSFTSSNSDIAI
+1169 AAVQSFTSSNAAI
-1184 NNSGN
+1184 GVNTNGN
-1189 LTMAVHVSGSPSSS
+1189 LTVAVHISGSSTGS
-1203 GDTFTSTIT
+1203 GDTITSTIT
-1212 YQDQFGNVGSGSL
+1212 YRDQFDNIGSGSIS
-1225 TVNVFANQAPT
+1225 VSVVANQAPT

-1256 TTIAITDTES
+1256 TTIAISDTES

-1272 SLSGAH
+1272 SLGGTD

-1295 LQSAGTI
+1295 LQSVGTI
-1302 STGVTY
+1302 SNGVTY
-1308 NYTASIHDN
+1308 NYSASVFDN
-1317 FNKSRNYNRSI
+1317 FDKSTSYNRSI
-1328 TILDP
+1328 TILNP
-1333 VAKVYVYGWDGGSAA
+1333 VAKTYVYGWDGGSAA

-1355 SLGDSGADG
+1355 SMGDSGGDG
-1364 VAITSGSVI
+1364 VGIEAGSVI
-1373 AHLQSGSLG
+1373 AKLQSGSLG
-1382 QTFNPTYVGGQML
+1382 TTFSPTYVGGTMQ

-1402 ATLSD
+1402 TTLSD
-1407 SNSTGLSSFGY
+1407 SSATGLSSFGY

-1429 VVLFPSASNQGGK
+1429 VVVFPSASNQGGK

-1481 NTENAVEGYSKWGM
+1481 NTENAVEGYTRWGM

>member
-10 SGSFFGDITASNGV
+10 SGSYNDGV
-24 LSSSAQVI
+24 ISSSAQII
-32 ANLPAGSISS
+32 ANLPAGTLSGSS
-42 SAQVSYN
+42 QVSYN
-49 SLTNKP
+49 SIQNKP
-55 TTISSFQKNSI
+55 TTINNFQRNSI
-66 TANNNFRQTTYP
+66 TANNNFRQVTYP
-78 AMSSSVATRLTTLE
+78 AMSSSVSTRLTAVETA
-92 GATDNTGSEQTLSFN
+92 GDHQTLSFN
-107 DGTNALSISSGNSVD
+107 DSNSTLSISNANTVD
-122 LSSLAAG
+122 LSSLAG
-129 GGGGGGTNIT
+129 GGSGGGTNIT
-139 ASNEG
+139 ASHDG
-144 SALSKAVRSFD
+144 TAITKAVRSFN
-155 FVGNAVTATNSGNA
+155 FVGNAVSASNVGTA
-169 VTVTINTGSGGGGGV
+169 VTVTINTGSGGGGGSV
-184 PSGTISSSAQLPSGI
+184 PSGTISSSAQI
-199 LSSSAQVTSA
+199 TSA
-209 GFVSQSGGVVDLPN
+209 GFISQSGGIVDLPN
-223 VKIQYANVYTNIGDL
+223 VKVQYANVYSNIVDL
-238 PSAANYHGM
+238 PAAADYHGM

-273 VISSSAQLSSDISGS
+273 IISSSAQLSSDISGS

-320 TAQWTLGANG
+320 AAQWTLGADG

-345 DDPTIYLTRGQKYKF
+345 NDPTIYLTRGQKYKF

-386 GITNNNLSSGT
+386 GVTNNNLSSGT

-408 VLYYQCTNHSNMGGV
+408 VLYYQCTNHGNMGGV

-432 SGGGGGSTDISA
+432 SGGGSTDISA
-444 LNTFTGSAQ
+444 LNTFTGSA
-453 TSITALNTFT
+453 
-463 GSAIS
+463 IS
-468 NSQTSSMTVATASY
+468 N
-482 SLFAVSASH
+482 
-491 EIVTE
+491 
-496 VSSSHAVN
+496 N
-504 ADTASFVIGH
+504 
-514 VQTSQTSSMSVAT
+514 QTSSMSVAT
-527 ASFATGFTIFNGNR
+527 ASFATGFTIFDGNR

-550 GVYNTNAGTSGSLS
+550 GVYNTNQGTSGSLS
-564 QFVEKIFFPNT
+564 QFIEKVFFPNT

-590 ASGSSVGTVTATD
+590 ASGSSVGTVAATD

-642 DNTPGSG
+642 DSTPGSG

-734 TKAGTY
+734 TKASTY

-745 TTASLDFETTPKYE
+745 TTASLDYETTPKYE

-766 EHYVSGDDTSAI
+766 EHYVSGDDTAAI

-787 VDNVSPTVNDQT
+787 VDNVGPTVNDQT

-806 SSDGDEVGTITAT
+806 SSNGDEVGTITAT

-825 IVFSN
+825 ITFSN

-843 ITSSLGGASL
+843 ITSSLGGNSL
-853 YNPSSNPF
+853 YDPHSNPF

-878 SDIANRYFYQVTV
+878 SDVANRYFYQVTV

-933 EIKISS
+933 EIKIGS

-944 TSGQWSSGASQRWEV
+944 TSGLWSSGASQRWEI

-997 ELTASENGFETTKQ
+997 ELTASEHGFETTKQ
-1011 FVNQNIAVVINNAPV
+1011 YVNQNIAVVINNAPV

-1059 LNHNSFTF
+1059 LNHDSFTF

-1086 PKNNLSGSN
+1086 PKNNLSGSV
-1095 YQMTASIKDT
+1095 YPMTASIKDS
-1105 HGFRTGTTK
+1105 HGFRVGTTK
-1114 HSVTIAQAGIGTL
+1114 HNVTIASAPIGTL
-1127 GGDTESHIIESALS
+1127 TTNGTFRVIESAES
-1141 GSVIRD
+1141 GAHIKINAD
-1147 ASGFGGGNPSQL
+1147 GL
-1159 TVSYSPQYNS
+1159 TGTQGDLGVTYSPQYNS
-1169 AAVQSFTSSNSDIAI
+1169 AAVQAFTSSNAAIAV
-1184 NNSGN
+1184 NSNGK
-1189 LTMAVHVSGSPSSS
+1189 LTIGVHISGSSTGS
-1203 GDTFTSTIT
+1203 GDTITSTIT
-1212 YQDQFGNVGSGSL
+1212 YQDQFNNIGSGSIS
-1225 TVNVFANQAPT
+1225 VSVVANAAPT

-1256 TTIAITDTES
+1256 TTITISDTES

-1272 SLSGAH
+1272 SLGGTH

-1295 LQSAGTI
+1295 LQSVGTI

-1308 NYTASIHDN
+1308 NYSASVFDN
-1317 FNKSRNYNRSI
+1317 FDKSTSYNRSI

-1333 VAKVYVYGWDGGSAA
+1333 VAKTYIYGWDGGSAA
-1348 SEAAAIA
+1348 NESTAIA
-1355 SLGDSGADG
+1355 SMGDSGGDG
-1364 VAITSGSVI
+1364 VDIEAGSVI
-1373 AHLQSGSLG
+1373 AKLQSGSLG
-1382 QTFNPTYVGGQML
+1382 TTFNPTYVGGQML

-1407 SNSTGLSSFGY
+1407 SNATGVSSFGY
-1418 INFSSGGSKRL
+1418 INFSGTSRRL
-1429 VVLFPSASNQGGK
+1429 MIVFPSASNQGGK

-1481 NTENAVEGYSKWGM
+1481 NTQNAVEGYSKWGV
-1495 IFAEGENTNNSRYYL
+1495 IFAEGKNTNNSRYYL

>member
-10 SGSFFGDITASNGV
+10 SGSFNDGII
-24 LSSSAQVI
+24 SSSAQITELDSLTLNGDVKVEQYI
-32 ANLPAGSISS
+32 KHKGDEDTFINFTDNRIRLKAGDVGFLDIEKDGSAPYPATINPGANNVDFIVKDNDNQILLQTDADDDNVLFPAAVKISGSAASTSSFGTYIGDGSQLSFGGTGLISG

-49 SLTNKP
+49 SIQNKP
-55 TTISSFQKNSI
+55 TTINNFQRNSI
-66 TANNNFRQTTYP
+66 TANNNFRQVTYP
-78 AMSSSVATRLTTLE
+78 AMSSSVSTRLTAVET
-92 GATDNTGSEQTLSFN
+92 TGDHQTLSFN
-107 DGTNALSISSGNSVD
+107 DSNSTLSISNANTVD
-122 LSSLAAG
+122 LSSLAG
-129 GGGGGGTNIT
+129 GGSGGGTNIT
-139 ASNEG
+139 ASHDG
-144 SALSKAVRSFD
+144 TAITKAARSFN
-155 FVGNAVTATNSGNA
+155 FVGNAVSASNVGTA
-169 VTVTINTGSGGGGGV
+169 VTVTINTGSGGGGGSV

-199 LSSSAQVTSA
+199 LSSSAQ
-209 GFVSQSGGVVDLPN
+209 LP
-223 VKIQYANVYTNIGDL
+223 
-238 PSAANYHGM
+238 
-247 FAHVHATGKGYFAH
+247 TG
-261 GGAWIELQNAGG
+261 I
-273 VISSSAQLSSDISGS
+273 VSSSTQISSDISGS
-288 LSATAIAG
+288 LSAAAIRG
-296 LGAGILS
+296 LGASIIS
-303 GSITSVD
+303 SSAQVSITSVN
-310 SASVA
+310 SSSVA

-320 TAQWTLGANG
+320 TAQWTLGADG

-345 DDPTIYLTRGQKYKF
+345 NDPTIYLTRGQKYKF
-360 IHNAG
+360 INNM

-377 GSAGTAYND
+377 GSAGSAYND
-386 GITNNNLSSGT
+386 GVTNNDVSDGT
-397 LTWDVQFDAPR
+397 LTWNVQFDSPR
-408 VLYYQCTNHSNMGGV
+408 VLYYQCTAHSNMGGV

-432 SGGGGGSTDISA
+432 SGGGSTDISA
-444 LNTFTGSAQ
+444 LNTFTGSA
-453 TSITALNTFT
+453 
-463 GSAIS
+463 IS
-468 NSQTSSMTVATASY
+468 N
-482 SLFAVSASH
+482 
-491 EIVTE
+491 
-496 VSSSHAVN
+496 N
-504 ADTASFVIGH
+504 
-514 VQTSQTSSMSVAT
+514 QTSSMSVAT
-527 ASFATGFTIFNGNR
+527 ASFATGFTIFDGNR
-541 VISNTSLPA
+541 VISNTSLPV
-550 GVYNTNAGTSGSLS
+550 GVYNTNQGTSGSLA
-564 QFVEKIFFPNT
+564 QFVEKVFFPNT

-590 ASGSSVGTVTATD
+590 VSGSSVGTVAATD

-622 RISSAGA
+622 RISTAGA

-649 SHPFLVEAVDTFAG
+649 SHPFLVEAVDTFSG

-695 QSLNENSTAAN
+695 QSLNENSTAAS

-712 FTDDESDTITIGSGS
+712 FTDSESDTITIGSGS

-734 TKAGTY
+734 TKASTY

-745 TTASLDFETTPKYE
+745 TTASLDYETTPKYE

-787 VDNVSPTVNDQT
+787 VDNVGPTVNDQT

-806 SSDGDEVGTITAT
+806 SSNGDEVGTITAT

-825 IVFSN
+825 ITFSN
-830 FTLKEAN
+830 FTLTEAN

-843 ITSSLGGASL
+843 ITSSLGGNSL
-853 YNPSSNPF
+853 YDPHSNPF

-866 GVVTRKNGVYLN
+866 GVVTRKNGIYLN
-878 SDIANRYFYQVTV
+878 SDVANRYFYQVTV
-891 KDAFNTTSDTGLIRI
+891 KDAFNTTSDTGIIRI
-906 NIADDAASAI
+906 NIADDAASSI

-933 EIKISS
+933 EIKIGS

-944 TSGQWSSGASQRWEV
+944 TSALWSSGASQRWEV
-959 KSTGNLIG
+959 KSTGNLIS

-983 LSGSAYS
+983 LSGSAYA

-1011 FVNQNIAVVINNAPV
+1011 YVNQNIAVVINNAPV

-1059 LNHNSFTF
+1059 LNHTSFTF

-1086 PKNNLSGSN
+1086 PKNNLSGSV
-1095 YQMTASIKDT
+1095 YPMTASIKDS

-1114 HSVTIAQAGIGTL
+1114 HNVTIASAPIGTL
-1127 GGDTESHIIESALS
+1127 TTNGTFRVIESAES
-1141 GSVIRD
+1141 GAHIKINAD
-1147 ASGFGGGNPSQL
+1147 GL
-1159 TVSYSPQYNS
+1159 TGTQGDLGVTYSPQYNS
-1169 AAVQSFTSSNSDIAI
+1169 AAVQAFTSSNAAIAV
-1184 NNSGN
+1184 NSNGK
-1189 LTMAVHVSGSPSSS
+1189 LTLGVHISGSSTGS
-1203 GDTFTSTIT
+1203 GDTITSTIT
-1212 YQDQFGNVGSGSL
+1212 YQDQFNNIGSGSIS
-1225 TVNVFANQAPT
+1225 VSVVANAAPT

-1256 TTIAITDTES
+1256 TTITISDTES

-1272 SLSGAH
+1272 SLGGTH

-1295 LQSAGTI
+1295 LQSVGTI

-1308 NYTASIHDN
+1308 NYSASVFDN
-1317 FNKSRNYNRSI
+1317 FDKSTSYNRSI

-1333 VAKVYVYGWDGGSAA
+1333 VAKTYVYGWNGGSAA
-1348 SEAAAIA
+1348 NESTAIA
-1355 SLGDSGADG
+1355 SMGDSGGDG
-1364 VAITSGSVI
+1364 VGIEAGSVI
-1373 AHLQSGSLG
+1373 AKLQSGSLG
-1382 QTFNPTYVGGQML
+1382 QTFDPTYVGGKML
-1395 LFGSSSK
+1395 LFASSSK
-1402 ATLSD
+1402 STLSD
-1407 SNSTGLSSFGY
+1407 STAAGVASFGY
-1418 INFSSGGSKRL
+1418 INFSGTSRRL
-1429 VVLFPSASNQGGK
+1429 MIVFPSASNQGGK

-1481 NTENAVEGYSKWGM
+1481 NTENAVEGYSKWGV
-1495 IFAEGENTNNSRYYL
+1495 IFAEGKNTNNSRYYL

>member
-24 LSSSAQVI
+24 VSSSAQVI
-32 ANLPAGSISS
+32 ANLPAGSISGS
-42 SAQVSYN
+42 SQVSYN
-49 SLTNKP
+49 SIQNRP
-55 TTISSFQKNSI
+55 TTITNFQKNSI
-66 TANNNFRQTTYP
+66 TANNNFRQTTFP
-78 AMSSSVATRLTTLE
+78 AISSSVSSRLTAVE
-92 GATDNTGSEQTLSFN
+92 DAGDHQTLSFN
-107 DGTNALSISSGNSVD
+107 DGNSTLSIARGNTVD
-122 LSSLAAG
+122 LSSLAG
-129 GGGGGGTNIT
+129 GGAGGGTNIT
-139 ASNEG
+139 ASHDG
-144 SALSKAVRSFD
+144 TAITKAARSFN
-155 FVGNAVTATNSGNA
+155 FVGNAVSASNVGSA
-169 VTVTINTGSGGGGGV
+169 VTITISSGSGGGSV
-184 PSGTISSSAQLPSGI
+184 PSGTISSSAQI
-199 LSSSAQVTSA
+199 TSA
-209 GFVSQSGGVVDLPN
+209 GFISQSGGIVDLPN
-223 VKIQYANVYTNIGDL
+223 VKIQYANVYSNLVDL

-273 VISSSAQLSSDISGS
+273 IISSSAQLSSDISGS

-310 SASVA
+310 SSSVA

-408 VLYYQCTNHSNMGGV
+408 VLYYQCTNHGSMGGV

-432 SGGGGGSTDISA
+432 SGDTTDISA
-444 LNTFTGSAQ
+444 LNTFTGSA
-453 TSITALNTFT
+453 
-463 GSAIS
+463 IS
-468 NSQTSSMTVATASY
+468 N
-482 SLFAVSASH
+482 
-491 EIVTE
+491 
-496 VSSSHAVN
+496 N
-504 ADTASFVIGH
+504 
-514 VQTSQTSSMSVAT
+514 QTSSMSVAT

-642 DNTPGSG
+642 DSTPGSG
-649 SHPFLVEAVDTFAG
+649 SHPFLVEAVDTFSG

-695 QSLNENSTAAN
+695 QSLNENSTAGN

-734 TKAGTY
+734 TKASTY

-745 TTASLDFETTPKYE
+745 TTASLDYETTPKYE

-766 EHYVSGDDTSAI
+766 EHYVSGDDTAAI

-806 SSDGDEVGTITAT
+806 SSDGDEIGTITAT

-843 ITSSLGGASL
+843 ITSSLGGTSL

-866 GVVTRKNGVYLN
+866 GLVTRKNGVFLN
-878 SDIANRYFYQVTV
+878 SDVANRYFYQVTV

-997 ELTASENGFETTKQ
+997 ELTASEHGFETTKQ
-1011 FVNQNIAVVINNAPV
+1011 YVNQNIAVVINNAPV

-1081 TYLVQ
+1081 TYLIQ
-1086 PKNNLSGSN
+1086 PTNNLSGSV
-1095 YQMTASIKDT
+1095 YQMTASIKDS

-1114 HSVTIAQAGIGTL
+1114 HSVTIAKAPIGTL

-1147 ASGFGGGNPSQL
+1147 ATGFGGGNPSQL

-1169 AAVQSFTSSNSDIAI
+1169 AAVQSFTSSNSNIAI
-1184 NNSGN
+1184 DNSGN
-1189 LTMAVHVSGSPSSS
+1189 LTMAIHVSGSPSSS
-1203 GDTFTSTIT
+1203 GDGFTSTIR

-1225 TVNVFANQAPT
+1225 TVNIFANQAPT
-1236 ATFSEVGANMTASVA
+1236 ATFTEIGANMTASVA

-1256 TTIAITDTES
+1256 TTVAITDTES

-1278 AGNLKLVPQ
+1278 ASNLKLVPQ

-1302 STGVTY
+1302 SAGVTY

-1317 FNKSRNYNRSI
+1317 FSKSRNYNRSI

-1333 VAKVYVYGWDGGSAA
+1333 VAKTYVYGWDGGSAA
-1348 SEAAAIA
+1348 TEGQAIA
-1355 SLGDSGADG
+1355 SMGDSGGDG

-1373 AHLQSGSLG
+1373 SHLQSGSLG
-1382 QTFNPTYVGGQML
+1382 KTFNPSYVGGQML

-1407 SNSTGLSSFGY
+1407 SSATGLSSFGY
-1418 INFSSGGSKRL
+1418 INFSGTARRL
-1429 VVLFPSASNQGGK
+1429 MVVFPSASNQGGK

-1481 NTENAVEGYSKWGM
+1481 NTENAVEGYSKWGV

>member
-1 MAFDYTGSF
+1 MPFDYSGSF
-10 SGSFFGDITASNGV
+10 SGSFFGDITSSNGV
-24 LSSSAQVI
+24 
-32 ANLPAGSISS
+32 ISS
-42 SAQVSYN
+42 SAQVTYN
-49 SLTNKP
+49 SIQNRP
-55 TTISSFQKNSI
+55 QTITAFQKNSI
-66 TANNNFRQTTYP
+66 TAANNFRQKVYPITSGSISTRITSLEARNNYTKAEISGAFGTT
-78 AMSSSVATRLTTLE
+78 SSSLATRLTNVE
-92 GATDNTGSEQTLSFN
+92 GAGYLTSASAAAAGFGSGGDTLPDGTISSSAQITALGFSTTDSTGSEQTLSFN
-107 DGTNALSISSGNSVD
+107 DGNNSLSISGGNSVD
-122 LSSLAAG
+122 LSSLSG
-129 GGGGGGTNIT
+129 GGGGGAGLNIT
-139 ASNEG
+139 ASDEG
-144 SALSKAVRSFD
+144 TALSKIVRSFD
-155 FVGNAVTATNSGNA
+155 FVGNAVTATNDGNA
-169 VTVTINTGSGGGGGV
+169 VTVTINTSSV
-184 PSGTISSSAQLPSGI
+184 SLPSGLISSSVQLPSG
-199 LSSSAQVTSA
+199 L
-209 GFVSQSGGVVDLPN
+209 
-223 VKIQYANVYTNIGDL
+223 
-238 PSAANYHGM
+238 
-247 FAHVHATGKGYFAH
+247 
-261 GGAWIELQNAGG
+261 
-273 VISSSAQLSSDISGS
+273 ISSSVQLPSGLISS
-288 LSATAIAG
+288 
-296 LGAGILS
+296 
-303 GSITSVD
+303 SITSVN
-310 SASVA
+310 SSSVS

-320 TAQWTLGANG
+320 TSQWTLGADGN
-330 ASHYTFTGPG
+330 SHYTFTGPG
-340 LTGAE
+340 LIGAE
-345 DDPTIYLTRGQKYKF
+345 NDPTLYLTRGQKYKF
-360 IHNAG
+360 INNM

-377 GSAGTAYND
+377 GSAGSEYND
-386 GITNNNLSSGT
+386 GITNNNVSNGT
-397 LTWDVQFDAPR
+397 LTWNVQFDSPR
-408 VLYYQCTNHSNMGGV
+408 VLYYQCTAHSNMGGV

-432 SGGGGGSTDISA
+432 SSSGGGSTDISA
-444 LNTFTGSAQ
+444 LNTFTGSA
-453 TSITALNTFT
+453 
-463 GSAIS
+463 IS
-468 NSQTSSMTVATASY
+468 N
-482 SLFAVSASH
+482 
-491 EIVTE
+491 
-496 VSSSHAVN
+496 N
-504 ADTASFVIGH
+504 
-514 VQTSQTSSMSVAT
+514 QTSSMSVAT
-527 ASFATGFTIFNGNR
+527 ASFVSFDGNR
-541 VISNTSLPA
+541 VVSNTDLPS
-550 GVYNTNAGTSGSLS
+550 GVYNNNFGTSTSLS
-564 QFVEKIFFPNT
+564 DFVEKVFFPNT
-575 VPSITTNGFT
+575 VPSISTTGFT

-590 ASGSSVGTVTATD
+590 ASGSSVGTVSATD

-622 RISSAGA
+622 RIASNGA
-629 VTLNTKSTSSLNT
+629 ITLNTKSTASLNT

-674 PNTAPKWRQ
+674 PNTPPKWRQ

-695 QSLNENSTAAN
+695 QSLNENSAAAS

-727 VPSGFTF
+727 VPSGFTI
-734 TKAGTY
+734 TKASTY

-745 TTASLDFETTPKYE
+745 TTSSLDYETTPKYE

-766 EHYVSGDDTSAI
+766 EHYVSGDDTEAI
-778 AYLPFQIAV
+778 AYLPFQIKV
-787 VDNVSPTVNDQT
+787 VDNISPTVNDQT

-806 SSDGDEVGTITAT
+806 SSNGASVGTITAT
-819 DPTGDT
+819 DPTSDT

-843 ITSSLGGASL
+843 ITSSLGGNSL
-853 YNPSSNPF
+853 YDPHSNPF

-878 SDIANRYFYQVTV
+878 SDVANRYFYQVTV

-906 NIADDAASAI
+906 NIADDAASSI

-933 EIKISS
+933 EIKIGS

-944 TSGQWSSGASQRWEV
+944 TSALWSSGASQRWEV

-997 ELTASENGFETTKQ
+997 ELTASEHGFETTKQ
-1011 FVNQNIAVVINNAPV
+1011 YVNQNIAVVINNAPA

-1059 LNHNSFTF
+1059 LNHGSFTF

-1086 PKNNLSGSN
+1086 PKNNLSGSA

-1114 HSVTIAQAGIGTL
+1114 HSVTIASAPIGTL
-1127 GGDTESHIIESALS
+1127 TTNGTFRVIESAES
-1141 GSVIRD
+1141 GAHIKINADGRTGTQGDLGV
-1147 ASGFGGGNPSQL
+1147 
-1159 TVSYSPQYNS
+1159 TYSPQYNS
-1169 AAVQSFTSSNSDIAI
+1169 AAVQSFTSSNAAI
-1184 NNSGN
+1184 GVNTNGN
-1189 LTMAVHVSGSPSSS
+1189 LTVAVHISGSSTGS
-1203 GDTFTSTIT
+1203 GDTITSTIT
-1212 YQDQFGNVGSGSL
+1212 YRDQFDNIGSGSIS
-1225 TVNVFANQAPT
+1225 VSVVANQAPT

-1256 TTIAITDTES
+1256 TTIAISDTES

-1272 SLSGAH
+1272 SLGGTD

-1295 LQSAGTI
+1295 LQSVGTI
-1302 STGVTY
+1302 SNGVTY
-1308 NYTASIHDN
+1308 NYSASVFDN
-1317 FNKSRNYNRSI
+1317 FDKSTSYNRSI
-1328 TILDP
+1328 TILNP
-1333 VAKVYVYGWDGGSAA
+1333 VAKTYVYGWDGGSAA

-1355 SLGDSGADG
+1355 SMGDSGGDG
-1364 VAITSGSVI
+1364 VGIEAGSVI
-1373 AHLQSGSLG
+1373 AKLQSGSLG
-1382 QTFNPTYVGGQML
+1382 TTFSPTYVGGTMQ

-1402 ATLSD
+1402 TTLSD
-1407 SNSTGLSSFGY
+1407 SSATGLSSFGY

-1429 VVLFPSASNQGGK
+1429 VVVFPSASNQGGK

-1481 NTENAVEGYSKWGM
+1481 NTENAVEGYTRWGM

>member
-1 MAFDYTGSF
+1 MAFDYSGSF

-24 LSSSAQVI
+24 VSSSAQVI
-32 ANLPAGSISS
+32 SNLPAGAVSS
-42 SAQVSYN
+42 STQIQYN
-49 SLTNKP
+49 SVQNRP
-55 TTISSFQKNSI
+55 QTISAFQKNSI
-66 TANNNFRQTTYP
+66 VANTNFRQSTFPTI
-78 AMSSSVATRLTTLE
+78 SGSVSTRLTTLE
-92 GATDNTGSEQTLSFN
+92 GASDSTGSEQTLSFN

-122 LSSLAAG
+122 LSSLAGG

-139 ASNEG
+139 ASIKGE
-144 SALSKAVRSFD
+144 SLSKVVRSFN
-155 FVGNAVTATNSGNA
+155 FAGNAVTASNVGNA
-169 VTVTINTGSGGGGGV
+169 VTVTINTGSLV
-184 PSGTISSSAQLPSGI
+184 LPSGVVSSSAQLGSISSSAQI
-199 LSSSAQVTSA
+199 A
-209 GFVSQSGGVVDLPN
+209 
-223 VKIQYANVYTNIGDL
+223 
-238 PSAANYHGM
+238 
-247 FAHVHATGKGYFAH
+247 
-261 GGAWIELQNAGG
+261 
-273 VISSSAQLSSDISGS
+273 SDISGS
-288 LSATAIAG
+288 LSITAIRG
-296 LGAGILS
+296 LAAGIISSSNQILPIATS
-303 GSITSVD
+303 SITNFPTEVSK
-310 SASVA
+310 SAASFGF
-315 ELSNY
+315 
-320 TAQWTLGANG
+320 GA
-330 ASHYTFTGPG
+330 
-340 LTGAE
+340 
-345 DDPTIYLTRGQKYKF
+345 
-360 IHNAG
+360 
-365 GAHPFRIQSTPN
+365 
-377 GSAGTAYND
+377 
-386 GITNNNLSSGT
+386 
-397 LTWDVQFDAPR
+397 
-408 VLYYQCTNHSNMGGV
+408 
-423 IYIDNANTG
+423 
-432 SGGGGGSTDISA
+432 GGGSTDISA
-444 LNTFTGSAQ
+444 LNTFTGSAN
-453 TSITALNTFT
+453 TSITSLNTFT

-468 NSQTSSMTVATASY
+468 N
-482 SLFAVSASH
+482 
-491 EIVTE
+491 
-496 VSSSHAVN
+496 N
-504 ADTASFVIGH
+504 
-514 VQTSQTSSMSVAT
+514 QTSSMSVAT
-527 ASFATGFTIFNGNR
+527 ASFATGFTIFNGDR

-649 SHPFLVEAVDTFAG
+649 SHPFLVEAVDTFSG
-663 VGSKTIYIRVT
+663 VGSKTIYIRIT

-695 QSLNENSTAAN
+695 QSLNENSVAAN

-712 FTDDESDTITIGSGS
+712 FTDSESDTISIGSGS
-727 VPSGFTF
+727 AFVSSSFSF
-734 TKAGTY
+734 TKASTY

-745 TTASLDFETTPKYE
+745 ITSSLDFEVTPIYE
-759 LVLTASD
+759 FVLTASD
-766 EHYVSGDDTSAI
+766 EHYASGDDTEAI
-778 AYLPFQIAV
+778 AYLPFQVKV
-787 VDNVSPTVNDQT
+787 VDNVGPTVNDQT

-806 SSDGDEVGTITAT
+806 SADGASVGSITAT

-825 IVFSN
+825 ITFSN

-843 ITSSLGGASL
+843 ITSSLGGNSL
-853 YNPSSNPF
+853 YDPHQDPF

-866 GVVTRKNGVYLN
+866 GAVTRKNGVYLN
-878 SDIANRYFYQVTV
+878 SDVANRYFYQVTV
-891 KDAFNTTSDTGLIRI
+891 KDAFNSTSDTGLIRI
-906 NIADDAASAI
+906 NIDDDSASAI

-921 NLYIIESATSGN
+921 NLYIIESATSSA
-933 EIKISS
+933 EIKIGS

-944 TSGQWSSGASQRWEV
+944 TSALWSSAASQRWEI

-976 TLRLASN
+976 TLRLAN
-983 LSGSAYS
+983 DLSGSAYA
-990 SGSTIAV
+990 SGSTISV

-1011 FVNQNIAVVINNAPV
+1011 FVNQDIAVVINNAPA

-1052 TDTESDS
+1052 TDTEGDS
-1059 LNHNSFTF
+1059 LNHSSFTF

-1086 PKNNLSGSN
+1086 PKNNLSSSL
-1095 YQMTASIKDT
+1095 YQMTASIKDN

-1114 HSVTIAQAGIGTL
+1114 HSVTIGQAPIGTL
-1127 GGDTESHIIESALS
+1127 GGDTTSYIIESAVS

-1147 ASGFGGGNPSQL
+1147 ATGFGGGNESQL

-1169 AAVQSFTSSNSDIAI
+1169 AAVQAFTSSNSDIAI

-1225 TVNVFANQAPT
+1225 TVNVFANQAPS

-1272 SLSGAH
+1272 SLGGTH

-1302 STGVTY
+1302 SSGVTY
-1308 NYTASIHDN
+1308 NYSASIHDN
-1317 FNKSRNYNRSI
+1317 FGKSRNYNRSI

-1333 VAKVYVYGWDGGSAA
+1333 VAKTYVYGWDGGSAA
-1348 SEAAAIA
+1348 NESQAIA
-1355 SLGDSGADG
+1355 AMGDSGGDG
-1364 VAITSGSVI
+1364 VGITSGSVI
-1373 AHLQSGSLG
+1373 SHLQSGSLG
-1382 QTFNPTYVGGQML
+1382 KTFNPSYVGGQML

-1402 ATLSD
+1402 STLSD
-1407 SNSTGLSSFGY
+1407 SNATGLSSFGY
-1418 INFSSGGSKRL
+1418 INFSSTARRL

-1469 IPGTIGTGVYYF
+1469 IPGTIGTGIYYF

>member
-1 MAFDYTGSF
+1 MPFDYSGSF
-10 SGSFFGDITASNGV
+10 SGSFFGDITSSNGV
-24 LSSSAQVI
+24 
-32 ANLPAGSISS
+32 ISS
-42 SAQVSYN
+42 SAQVTYN
-49 SLTNKP
+49 SIQNRP
-55 TTISSFQKNSI
+55 QTITAFQKNSI
-66 TANNNFRQTTYP
+66 TAANNFRQKVFPITSGSISTRITSLEARNNYTKAEISGAFGTT
-78 AMSSSVATRLTTLE
+78 SSSLATRLTNVE
-92 GATDNTGSEQTLSFN
+92 GAGYLTSASAAAAGFGSGGDTLPDGTISSSAQITALGFSTTDSTGSEQTLTFN
-107 DGTNALSISSGNSVD
+107 DGNNSLSISGGNSVD
-122 LSSLAAG
+122 LSSLSG
-129 GGGGGGTNIT
+129 GGGGGAGLNIT
-139 ASNEG
+139 ASDEG
-144 SALSKAVRSFD
+144 TALSKIVRSFD
-155 FVGNAVTATNSGNA
+155 FVGNAVTATNDGNA
-169 VTVTINTGSGGGGGV
+169 VTVTINTSSV
-184 PSGTISSSAQLPSGI
+184 SLPSGLISSSVQLPSG
-199 LSSSAQVTSA
+199 L
-209 GFVSQSGGVVDLPN
+209 
-223 VKIQYANVYTNIGDL
+223 
-238 PSAANYHGM
+238 
-247 FAHVHATGKGYFAH
+247 
-261 GGAWIELQNAGG
+261 
-273 VISSSAQLSSDISGS
+273 ISS
-288 LSATAIAG
+288 
-296 LGAGILS
+296 
-303 GSITSVD
+303 SITSVD
-310 SASVA
+310 SSSVS

-320 TAQWTLGANG
+320 TSQWTLGADGSN
-330 ASHYTFTGPG
+330 HYTFTGPG
-340 LTGAE
+340 LIGAE
-345 DDPTIYLTRGQKYKF
+345 NDPTLYLTRGQKYKF
-360 IHNAG
+360 INNM

-377 GSAGTAYND
+377 GSAGSEYND
-386 GITNNNLSSGT
+386 GITNNNVSNGT
-397 LTWDVQFDAPR
+397 LTWNVQFDSPR
-408 VLYYQCTNHSNMGGV
+408 VLYYQCTAHANMGGV

-432 SGGGGGSTDISA
+432 SSSGGGSTDISA
-444 LNTFTGSAQ
+444 LNTFTGSA
-453 TSITALNTFT
+453 
-463 GSAIS
+463 IS
-468 NSQTSSMTVATASY
+468 N
-482 SLFAVSASH
+482 
-491 EIVTE
+491 
-496 VSSSHAVN
+496 N
-504 ADTASFVIGH
+504 
-514 VQTSQTSSMSVAT
+514 QTSSMSVAT
-527 ASFATGFTIFNGNR
+527 ASFVSFDGNR
-541 VISNTSLPA
+541 VVSNTDLPS
-550 GVYNTNAGTSGSLS
+550 GVYNNNFGTTTSLS
-564 QFVEKIFFPNT
+564 DFVEKVFFPNT
-575 VPSITTNGFT
+575 VPSISTTGFT

-590 ASGSSVGTVTATD
+590 ASGSSVGTVSATD

-622 RISSAGA
+622 RIASNGA
-629 VTLNTKSTSSLNT
+629 ITLNTKSTASLNT

-674 PNTAPKWRQ
+674 PNTPPKWRQ

-695 QSLNENSTAAN
+695 QSLNENSVAAS

-727 VPSGFTF
+727 VPSGFTI
-734 TKAGTY
+734 TKASTY
-740 VQLNQ
+740 IQLNQ
-745 TTASLDFETTPKYE
+745 TTSSLDYETTPKYE

-766 EHYVSGDDTSAI
+766 EHYVSGDDTEAI
-778 AYLPFQIAV
+778 AYLPFQIKV
-787 VDNVSPTVNDQT
+787 VDNISPTVNDQT

-806 SSDGDEVGTITAT
+806 SSNGASVGTITAT
-819 DPTGDT
+819 DPTSDT

-843 ITSSLGGASL
+843 ITSSLGGNSL
-853 YNPSSNPF
+853 YDPHSNPF

-878 SDIANRYFYQVTV
+878 SDVANRYFYQVTV

-906 NIADDAASAI
+906 NIADDAASSI

-933 EIKISS
+933 EIKIGS

-944 TSGQWSSGASQRWEV
+944 TSGLWSSGASQRWEI

-997 ELTASENGFETTKQ
+997 ELTASEHGFETTKQ
-1011 FVNQNIAVVINNAPV
+1011 YVNQNIAVVINNAPV

-1059 LNHNSFTF
+1059 LNHGSFTF

-1086 PKNNLSGSN
+1086 PKNNLSGST
-1095 YQMTASIKDT
+1095 YPMTASIKDT
-1105 HGFRTGTTK
+1105 HGFRVGTTK
-1114 HSVTIAQAGIGTL
+1114 HSVTIASAPNGTL
-1127 GGDTESHIIESALS
+1127 TTNGTFRIIESAES
-1141 GSVIRD
+1141 GAHIKINADGRTGTQGDLGV
-1147 ASGFGGGNPSQL
+1147 
-1159 TVSYSPQYNS
+1159 TYSPQYNS
-1169 AAVQSFTSSNSDIAI
+1169 AAVQAFTSSNAAIAV
-1184 NNSGN
+1184 NSNGK
-1189 LTMAVHVSGSPSSS
+1189 LTIGVNISGSSTGS
-1203 GDTFTSTIT
+1203 GDTITSTIT
-1212 YQDQFGNVGSGSL
+1212 YQDQFNNIGSDSIS
-1225 TVNVFANQAPT
+1225 VSVVANQAPT
-1236 ATFSEVGANMTASVA
+1236 ATFNEVGANMTASVA

-1256 TTIAITDTES
+1256 TTITITDTES

-1272 SLSGAH
+1272 SLGGTD

-1295 LQSAGTI
+1295 LQSVGTI
-1302 STGVTY
+1302 SNGVTY
-1308 NYTASIHDN
+1308 NYSASVFDN
-1317 FNKSRNYNRSI
+1317 FDKSTSYNRSI
-1328 TILDP
+1328 TILNP
-1333 VAKVYVYGWDGGSAA
+1333 VAKTYVYGWDGGSAA

-1355 SLGDSGADG
+1355 SMGDSGGDG
-1364 VAITSGSVI
+1364 VGIEAGSVI
-1373 AHLQSGSLG
+1373 AKLQSGSLG
-1382 QTFNPTYVGGQML
+1382 TTFSPTYVGGTMQ

-1402 ATLSD
+1402 TTLSD
-1407 SNSTGLSSFGY
+1407 SNATGLSSFGY

-1429 VVLFPSASNQGGK
+1429 VVVFPSASNQGGK

-1481 NTENAVEGYSKWGM
+1481 NTENAVEGYTRWGM

>member
-1 MAFDYTGSF
+1 MSFDYTGSF
-10 SGSFFGDITASNGV
+10 SGSFTGNLDSTNGV
-24 LSSSAQVI
+24 
-32 ANLPAGSISS
+32 ISS
-42 SAQVSYN
+42 SAQLPSGIVSSSGQINYN
-49 SLTNKP
+49 TITNKP
-55 TTISSFQKNSI
+55 TTISAFQKNSI
-66 TANNNFRQTTYP
+66 TANITFRQETFP
-78 AMSSSVATRLTTLE
+78 PISSSLATRITTEEGNVDNLQSDVSALQTASGSFSTRITTEETNIDNLQTASGSFSTRVTNIE
-92 GATDNTGSEQTLSFN
+92 GAGYLTSASAAAAGFGSGGSTPAGTISSSQQITDLGFSTTDSTGSEQTLSFN
-107 DGTNALSISSGNSVD
+107 DGNNALSISGGNSVD
-122 LSSLAAG
+122 LSSLAG
-129 GGGGGGTNIT
+129 GGGGGGAGLNIT

-144 SALSKAVRSFD
+144 TPLSKIVRSFD
-155 FVGNAVTATNSGNA
+155 FVGNAVTATNDGNA
-169 VTVTINTGSGGGGGV
+169 VTVTVNTGSLKDGII
-184 PSGTISSSAQLPSGI
+184 SGSEQLPSGLI
-199 LSSSAQVTSA
+199 SASNQITITESQISDLGSYLTSVPAGTVSGSTQITFSNISGTPSGLVSSSNQILPITTSSITD
-209 GFVSQSGGVVDLPN
+209 FPTEVS
-223 VKIQYANVYTNIGDL
+223 K
-238 PSAANYHGM
+238 SAASFG
-247 FAHVHATGKGYFAH
+247 F
-261 GGAWIELQNAGG
+261 
-273 VISSSAQLSSDISGS
+273 
-288 LSATAIAG
+288 
-296 LGAGILS
+296 
-303 GSITSVD
+303 
-310 SASVA
+310 
-315 ELSNY
+315 
-320 TAQWTLGANG
+320 
-330 ASHYTFTGPG
+330 
-340 LTGAE
+340 
-345 DDPTIYLTRGQKYKF
+345 
-360 IHNAG
+360 
-365 GAHPFRIQSTPN
+365 
-377 GSAGTAYND
+377 GT
-386 GITNNNLSSGT
+386 
-397 LTWDVQFDAPR
+397 
-408 VLYYQCTNHSNMGGV
+408 
-423 IYIDNANTG
+423 
-432 SGGGGGSTDISA
+432 GGGGSTDIS
-444 LNTFTGSAQ
+444 
-453 TSITALNTFT
+453 ALNTFT

-468 NSQTSSMTVATASY
+468 NSQTSSMTVATASHA
-482 SLFAVSASH
+482 LFAISASH

-527 ASFATGFTIFNGNR
+527 SSFTTGFSIFDGNR
-541 VISNTSLPA
+541 VISNTNLPA
-550 GVYNTNAGTSGSLS
+550 GVYNTNAGTSGSLT
-564 QFVEKIFFPNT
+564 QFIEKVFFPNT

-590 ASGSSVGTVTATD
+590 ASGSVIGTATATD

-610 FRTAS
+610 FREAS
-615 SYTADKF
+615 SYSDNFFKIASNGQ
-622 RISSAGA
+622 I
-629 VTLNTKSTSSLNT
+629 TLNTKSTASMNT

-649 SHPFLVEAVDTFAG
+649 SHPFPIEAVDTFAG
-663 VGSKTIYIRVT
+663 VGSKTLYIRVT
-674 PNTAPKWRQ
+674 PNTPPVWRQ
-683 TSVGGSVVTTFT
+683 TSTGGSIVTTFT
-695 QSLNENSTAAN
+695 QSLNENSVAAS

-712 FTDDESDTITIGSGS
+712 FTDAESDTITIGSGS
-727 VPSGFTF
+727 AFVSSSFSL
-734 TKAGTY
+734 TKASTY

-745 TTASLDFETTPKYE
+745 ITSSLDYEVTPKYE
-759 LVLTASD
+759 FVLTASD
-766 EHYVSGDDTSAI
+766 EHYGSGDDTESI
-778 AYLPFQIAV
+778 TYLPFQVAV
-787 VDNVSPTVNDQT
+787 VDNVGPTVNDQT

-806 SSDGDEVGTITAT
+806 SADGASVGSITAT

-825 IVFSN
+825 ITFSN

-843 ITSSLGGASL
+843 ITSSLGGNSL
-853 YNPSSNPF
+853 YDPHQDPF

-866 GVVTRKNGVYLN
+866 GAVTRKNGVYLN
-878 SDIANRYFYQVTV
+878 SDVANRYFYQVTV
-891 KDAFNTTSDTGLIRI
+891 KDAFNSTSDTGLIRI
-906 NIADDAASAI
+906 NIADDSATSI
-916 SDNWD
+916 TDNWD

-944 TSGQWSSGASQRWEV
+944 TSALWSSGVSQRWEV

-967 LSATTGSST
+967 LSSTTGSSA
-976 TLRLASN
+976 TLQLASN

-1011 FVNQNIAVVINNAPV
+1011 YVNQNIAVVINNAPV

-1040 ARSGSTITTISF
+1040 ARSGSTISTISF
-1052 TDTESDS
+1052 TDTEGDS
-1059 LNHNSFTF
+1059 LNHGSFTF

-1086 PKNNLSGSN
+1086 PKNNLSGSA
-1095 YQMTASIKDT
+1095 YQMTASIKDS

-1147 ASGFGGGNPSQL
+1147 ATGFGGGNPAQL

-1169 AAVQSFTSSNSDIAI
+1169 AAVQSFTSSNSNIAI
-1184 NNSGN
+1184 DNSGN
-1189 LTMAVHVSGSPSSS
+1189 LTMAIHVSGSPSSS
-1203 GDTFTSTIT
+1203 GDGFTSTIR

-1225 TVNVFANQAPT
+1225 TVNIFANQAPT
-1236 ATFSEVGANMTASVA
+1236 ATFTEIGANMTASVA

-1278 AGNLKLVPQ
+1278 ASNLKLVPQ

-1302 STGVTY
+1302 STGTTY

-1333 VAKVYVYGWDGGSAA
+1333 VAKTYIYGWDGGSAA

-1355 SLGDSGADG
+1355 SMGDSGGDG
-1364 VAITSGSVI
+1364 VDIEAGSVI
-1373 AHLQSGSLG
+1373 AKLQSGSLG
-1382 QTFNPTYVGGQML
+1382 QTFSPTYVGGTMQ

-1407 SNSTGLSSFGY
+1407 SNATGLSSFGY

-1429 VVLFPSASNQGGK
+1429 IVVFPSASNQGGK